1 MTFSSP
7 HRDKSIILLFSF
19 QVNNKMFP
27 SPCGDKLQYD
37 RSTEMPVLRGFPS
50 PRGDKLQCVYAN
62 TKTLI
67 PELFPSPRGDKL
79 QSNRKKVFTMANM
92 FPSPRGINCNTT
104 RLDRAWDYIVSV
116 PSRG

>member
-79 QSNRKKVFTMANM
+79 QLNNPAQVLKSCL
-92 FPSPRGINCNTT
+92 FPSPRGDK
-104 RLDRAWDYIVSV
+104 LQF
-116 PSRG
+116 

>member
-50 PRGDKLQCVYAN
+50 PRGDKLQCVCAN

-79 QSNRKKVFTMANM
+79 QSLYSMRKKTASGFRPLA
-92 FPSPRGINCNTT
+92 GINCNMKEE
-104 RLDRAWDYIVSV
+104 AQ
-116 PSRG
+116 